1 MAGIIA
7 KLERCGLDAETFRP
21 LDEAPPIRAASEFS
35 VRDNLKP
42 HALLQRHN
50 ITNAFILQLFEFGV
64 ADLSVR
70 VLAKCLAQDLW
81 AQQASHMIG
90 AERRT
95 ALSGWHATSR
105 LFYRLIDGI

>member
-21 LDEAPPIRAASEFS
+21 LDEAPPIGAASEFS

-50 ITNAFILQLFEFGV
+50 IANAFILQLFEFGV
-64 ADLSVR
+64 ADLSVACWR
-70 VLAKCLAQDLW
+70 NAWRKICGRSKLP
-81 AQQASHMIG
+81 
-90 AERRT
+90 T
-95 ALSGWHATSR
+95 
-105 LFYRLIDGI
+105 